1 MIKAKILII
10 ILTAFIAGAGTSFS
24 KGISQKEKYQTAV
37 DYIMK
42 LDKTSKFCKKLFGH
56 RTLNYCMADSTSFAH
71 ISDFYAF
78 YFKGVSG
85 DMTQMQKDSTQQ
97 ELFKYDMAKI
107 QAFKRVP
114 LPELSGENCD
124 VDHFQVQIHE
134 REDSIFVVKLYPVAK
149 KKIEFFKQKPLEL
162 YKRTSYLKVFMYIN
176 AEGEIKYTDLRKG
189 SH

>member
-1 MIKAKILII
+1 MTKTKIMII
-10 ILTAFIAGAGTSFS
+10 ILMTFIAGAGTSFS
-24 KGISQKEKYQTAV
+24 KGVSQKEKYQTAV

-42 LDKTSKFCKKLFGH
+42 LDRTSKFCNKLFGH

-78 YFKGVSG
+78 YYKGTAE
-85 DMTQMQKDSTQQ
+85 DITQMQKDSTQE

-149 KKIEFFKQKPLEL
+149 EKIELFKQKPLEL
-162 YKRTSYLKVFMYIN
+162 FKRTSYLKVFMYID
-176 AEGEIKYTDLRKG
+176 ALGEVKYTQLIKG